1 MLSINYQTENIIV
14 DHLPIMV
21 CWSTNYPQKSFSIK
35 VYKGAELVSLIARE
49 GNNTIVTLDA
59 ISLQSFTSYTIEVL
73 THGDNGENNVFRN
86 SFTTSN
92 LGHFSG
98 RWVSGGHHFTNDIH
112 YYRGKRNVV
121 MRKTIYLDEELLD
134 AYISIVGLGFYKLYI
149 NGKEVTRGELNTD
162 WTNYAKIIYYD
173 TYNIKPFI
181 NQPKNEVIVELADG
195 WFNPAPLKLFGKY
208 NLRETLTIGEPQVIA
223 DIYMKFADRE
233 MIIGSDADW
242 QYCEGAY
249 TFNNIYLGERLD
261 MKLFRGDNTTDLLM
275 PDWKNVVLSNGPEG
289 RLVSSFIPKIN
300 HTLSLGAEHIH
311 VVDEETFIIDF
322 GAIVTGFI
330 DLSITAS
337 ENQRVE
343 LLYSEDVDENYE
355 LNTDSTLA
363 GFVGKQVTEGVII
376 DGGIGAPARAEQ
388 KDAFECRS
396 GKNHFINAFTCHS
409 FRYVQLSGINIEQL
423 NNVQA
428 LSVHTVLRENGG
440 FYCSDRLC

>member
-1 MLSINYQTENIIV
+1 M
-14 DHLPIMV
+14 
-21 CWSTNYPQKSFSIK
+21 
-35 VYKGAELVSLIARE
+35 
-49 GNNTIVTLDA
+49 
-59 ISLQSFTSYTIEVL
+59 
-73 THGDNGENNVFRN
+73 
-86 SFTTSN
+86 
-92 LGHFSG
+92 
-98 RWVSGGHHFTNDIH
+98 
-112 YYRGKRNVV
+112 
-121 MRKTIYLDEELLD
+121 
-134 AYISIVGLGFYKLYI
+134 YI

-223 DIYMKFADRE
+223 DIYMRFADRE

-343 LLYSEDVDENYE
+343 LLYSENVDENYE

-376 DGGIGAPARAEQ
+376 DGGIGAPAR
-388 KDAFECRS
+388 RS
-396 GKNHFINAFTCHS
+396 RRMPLNAAVG
-409 FRYVQLSGINIEQL
+409 RIILSMPLPVIRF
-423 NNVQA
+423 A
-428 LSVHTVLRENGG
+428 M
-440 FYCSDRLC
+440 CS

>member
-1 MLSINYQTENIIV
+1 
-14 DHLPIMV
+14 
-21 CWSTNYPQKSFSIK
+21 
-35 VYKGAELVSLIARE
+35 
-49 GNNTIVTLDA
+49 
-59 ISLQSFTSYTIEVL
+59 
-73 THGDNGENNVFRN
+73 
-86 SFTTSN
+86 
-92 LGHFSG
+92 
-98 RWVSGGHHFTNDIH
+98 
-112 YYRGKRNVV
+112 
-121 MRKTIYLDEELLD
+121 
-134 AYISIVGLGFYKLYI
+134 
-149 NGKEVTRGELNTD
+149 
-162 WTNYAKIIYYD
+162 
-173 TYNIKPFI
+173 
-181 NQPKNEVIVELADG
+181 
-195 WFNPAPLKLFGKY
+195 
-208 NLRETLTIGEPQVIA
+208 
-223 DIYMKFADRE
+223 
-233 MIIGSDADW
+233 
-242 QYCEGAY
+242 
-249 TFNNIYLGERLD
+249 

-337 ENQRVE
+337 ENQRV

-363 GFVGKQVTEGVII
+363 GFVGKQVTEGVI
-376 DGGIGAPARAEQ
+376 DGGIGAPARAE

-428 LSVHTVLRENGG
+428 LSVHTVLGKTG
-440 FYCSDRLC
+440 AFTAQILT

>member
-21 CWSTNYPQKSFSIK
+21 CWSTNYPQKSFTIK

-49 GNNTIVTLDA
+49 GNKTIVTLDA

-73 THGDNGENNVFRN
+73 THGDNGENNVFKN

-355 LNTDSTLA
+355 LNTDST
-363 GFVGKQVTEGVII
+363 
-376 DGGIGAPARAEQ
+376 
-388 KDAFECRS
+388 
-396 GKNHFINAFTCHS
+396 
-409 FRYVQLSGINIEQL
+409 
-423 NNVQA
+423 
-428 LSVHTVLRENGG
+428 
-440 FYCSDRLC
+440 